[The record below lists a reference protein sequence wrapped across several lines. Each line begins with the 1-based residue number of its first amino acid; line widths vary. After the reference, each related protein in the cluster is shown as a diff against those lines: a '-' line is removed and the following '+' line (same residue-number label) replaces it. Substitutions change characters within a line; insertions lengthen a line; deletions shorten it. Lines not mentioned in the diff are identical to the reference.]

1 MPYLKSISRDAC
13 NPQGRAQ
20 VIIDVLNRS
29 IAGMLYYLPVKARG
43 DKRKSV
49 LEELLIDAPCR

>member
-29 IAGMLYYLPVKARG
+29 IAGMLYYLPMNGMGRA
-43 DKRKSV
+43 DCKRRLTTRLQLS
-49 LEELLIDAPCR
+49 